1 MRTKKKK
8 KITTVLIIL
17 VSIGAY
23 VAFMF
28 IQASNE
34 EVVYGYTGIL
44 FGVIPALI
52 INSVWINKKIF
63 KKKNL

>member
-1 MRTKKKK
+1 MKTKKKK
-8 KITTVLIIL
+8 IIATFLIIII
-17 VSIGAY
+17 SIGAF
-23 VAFMF
+23 VTFMF

-34 EVVYGYTGIL
+34 KVIYGYTGIL

-52 INSVWINKKIF
+52 INSVWNNNKVF